1 LQELFGLAAVGDF
14 SKKVDPEIF
23 DEEESR
29 ELATGIQIMQ
39 DVILSMMDELL
50 QRNNANMELAEQ
62 RYRALIESSIDSVV
76 ISNDK
81 GEIIDVNT
89 ATCNIFGYE
98 RSELIGQRLHVLMPE
113 QYQAAHTAGFERH
126 RRTGT
131 SRLMLELIELE
142 GRHSSG
148 KIFPIELTLSNWKGR
163 ESQFYGAVIR
173 DISTRKEL
181 IQNLEEEK
189 HSLKLAVLEL
199 EHFAFAASHDL
210 KEPIRGIRS
219 FAQLLQQRH
228 SAMLDASG
236 KEYLDFIPT
245 ESGKLYEVT
254 NGLLQIAGIRK
265 DIYQPERN
273 NIIAF
278 LGNTFHTLQEKE
290 QLALMLPE
298 HDSTISFDKSLV
310 KELFKNIV
318 SNTVRFNPDRS
329 DLKMTVA
336 MESSASGTVLHFADN
351 GKGVK
356 DEYLK
361 YIFLPFKRLQN
372 KEQYTG
378 AGLGLSIVKKIAE
391 LHGGNA
397 SAHSGEEGGLTISVS
412 FPH

>member
-1 LQELFGLAAVGDF
+1 
-14 SKKVDPEIF
+14 
-23 DEEESR
+23 
-29 ELATGIQIMQ
+29 
-39 DVILSMMDELL
+39 
-50 QRNNANMELAEQ
+50 MELAEQ

-278 LGNTFHTLQEKE
+278 LGNTFHTL
-290 QLALMLPE
+290 
-298 HDSTISFDKSLV
+298 DRKSV
-310 KELFKNIV
+310 V
-318 SNTVRFNPDRS
+318 
-329 DLKMTVA
+329 
-336 MESSASGTVLHFADN
+336 
-351 GKGVK
+351 
-356 DEYLK
+356 
-361 YIFLPFKRLQN
+361 
-372 KEQYTG
+372 
-378 AGLGLSIVKKIAE
+378 
-391 LHGGNA
+391 
-397 SAHSGEEGGLTISVS
+397 
-412 FPH
+412 